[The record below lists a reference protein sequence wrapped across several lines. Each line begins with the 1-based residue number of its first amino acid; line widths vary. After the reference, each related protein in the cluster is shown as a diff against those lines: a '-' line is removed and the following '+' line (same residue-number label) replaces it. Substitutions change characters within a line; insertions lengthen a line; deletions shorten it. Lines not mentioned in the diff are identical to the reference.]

1 MTISPADSGGAGAV
15 APANAEPR
23 TDQRSGGS
31 PNASTLSLQDFY
43 DVDALYTREERLIRD
58 SVREY
63 VRAEMLPHVGDW
75 WQDGVFPTDLAGK
88 FGAIG
93 ALGVTLPERYGGAE
107 ASYSAY
113 GLICREIEY
122 VDSGLRSFVSVQS
135 SLVMYPIHRYAT
147 DELKA
152 EWLPRLSSGEAVG
165 CFGLTE
171 PDAGSDPGSMRTR
184 CRRVGD
190 EYVINGVKRWI
201 TSGSRADVAIVW
213 AKDEESGDVLG
224 FVVETDREG
233 FKAVDI
239 KTKASMRASVTS
251 ELYLDDVVVPAGNR
265 LEVVGLKGAL
275 SCLNQARFG
284 IAFGVLGAAQACFDE
299 ATAYV
304 SDRPV
309 FGEPLAS
316 KQLVQAAL
324 ADMLAE
330 ITKGSLLAYRLG
342 RLKEEG
348 ADHPARVSLA
358 KRDNVRSAL
367 QVARASRDL
376 LGGNGITT
384 EYGAIRH
391 MLNLETVATYE
402 GTDTV
407 HTLVLGRAITGLNAF

>member
-1 MTISPADSGGAGAV
+1 MTVSA
-15 APANAEPR
+15 
-23 TDQRSGGS
+23 
-31 PNASTLSLQDFY
+31 LSLQDFY
-43 DVDALYTREERLIRD
+43 DVDALYSREERLIRD

-63 VRAEMLPHVGDW
+63 VRAELLPQVGDW
-75 WQDGVFPTDLAGK
+75 WQEGIFPADLAGK
-88 FGAIG
+88 FGE
-93 ALGVTLPERYGGAE
+93 LGVLGVSTPEEYGGAG

-113 GLICREIEY
+113 GLVCREVEY

-135 SLVMYPIHRYAT
+135 SLVMYPIMRYASQ
-147 DELKA
+147 ELKQR
-152 EWLPRLSSGEAVG
+152 WLPRLASGEAVG

-171 PDAGSDPGSMRTR
+171 PDAGSDPGAMKTK
-184 CRRVGD
+184 CRKVGD
-190 EYVINGVKRWI
+190 EYVITGVKRWI
-201 TSGSRADVAIVW
+201 TSGSRADVAIIW
-213 AKDEESGDVLG
+213 AKEERSGDILG
-224 FVVETDREG
+224 FVVDTDREG

-251 ELYLDDVVVPAGNR
+251 ELYLDEVVVPQANR
-265 LEVVGLKGAL
+265 LDVVGLKGAL
-275 SCLNQARFG
+275 SCLNQARYG

-299 ATAYV
+299 VAAYV
-304 SDRPV
+304 ADRPV
-309 FGEPLAS
+309 FGQPLAS
-316 KQLVQAAL
+316 KQLVQADL
-324 ADMLAE
+324 ADMLSE

-342 RLKEEG
+342 RLKEDG
-348 ADHPARVSLA
+348 GDHPARVSLA

-367 QVARASRDL
+367 LVARLARDL